1 MPLLSAV
8 SAHPV
13 AAVLAAGAACA
24 YGALA
29 GWHTRVTQPQARN
42 ILSVAWILHLLVL
55 LTSLLTHPVRFGFGP
70 ALSITAWLL
79 LTVYLIESRLYPQL
93 RARWVLAVMGMA
105 AVLIALFFPGAHYPA
120 LPSKWMP
127 LHWALGIAAYGL
139 IAAAV
144 VHAWLMQR
152 AEAAMRLG
160 TMPET
165 AMPILTLERLTFRF
179 VGAGFVLLSATLV
192 VGAWFS
198 EIVNQQVVWNHKTA
212 FSVLSWICM
221 GILLLGRW
229 RLGWRGRTAVRMLY
243 ISAGFLL
250 LSYVGSRFVLEVV
263 LHRTT

>member
-1 MPLLSAV
+1 MPLLAAV
-8 SAHPV
+8 SAQPL
-13 AAVLAAGAACA
+13 AAVLTAGAACA

-29 GWHTRVTQPQARN
+29 GLHTRVTQPQARA
-42 ILSVAWILHLLVL
+42 ILSAAWVLHLLVL
-55 LTSLLTHPVRFGFGP
+55 LTGLLTHPVRFGFGP

-79 LTVYLIESRLYPQL
+79 LTVYLVESRLYPQM
-93 RARWVLAVMGMA
+93 RARWVLAIMGMA
-105 AVLIALFFPGAHYPA
+105 TVLIALAFPGTHYPQ

-152 AEAAMRLG
+152 AENAMRQG
-160 TMPET
+160 NMPET

-179 VGAGFVLLSATLV
+179 VGAGFVLLSATLI

-198 EIVNQQVVWNHKTA
+198 EVVNQHIAWNHKTA
-212 FSVLSWICM
+212 FSVLSWLCM
-221 GILLLGRW
+221 GVLLLGRW

-263 LHRTT
+263 LHRT